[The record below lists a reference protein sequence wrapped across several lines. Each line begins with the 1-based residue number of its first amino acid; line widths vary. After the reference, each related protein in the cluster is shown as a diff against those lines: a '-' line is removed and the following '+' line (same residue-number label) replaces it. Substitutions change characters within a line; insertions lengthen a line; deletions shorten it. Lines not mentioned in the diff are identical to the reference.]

1 VVAISAWVWGF
12 GGGLAV
18 GLGLWIWSAHRW
30 QRQLNRLIRLFPSQS
45 YTMTMP
51 LQVRLRKAVQFQ
63 QQSELSLHQRLNTWQ
78 MILQAAPI
86 GYLEIDDENQVY
98 WHNTKAAVLLNIE
111 PHRYGSML
119 KRSLLQVV
127 RSYELDQLIESI
139 RHHQT
144 PQCQEWTLHALQNP
158 QQAKD
163 LPLRG
168 SGFPLEEGHIGVF
181 LEDRWEAV
189 QLAQER
195 DRWTSDVAHELKTPL
210 TSIRLI
216 AETLQPSIDPSLR
229 GWVDRLIQET
239 VRLSVLVQDILELSQ
254 ITFQNPNALKLSE
267 TDVPKLIQNAWMTL
281 EPLAQDKNLSLYYE
295 GPDHHLLPADG
306 NRLLRVLMNLIDN
319 SIKFSPV
326 EGAIAIYLRP
336 HVSCSLSP
344 ETEATDWTQIE
355 VVDAGSGFPE
365 ESLKHVFKRFYKADP
380 ARGRTTPDW
389 PDHVP
394 TGGGSGL
401 GLAIAHQI
409 ITAHGGTLSAKNH
422 ITHGGACL
430 QILLPNTRLKISS
443 SVQQSVP
450 DRLEQGILPPQ
461 TL

>member
-1 VVAISAWVWGF
+1 VVEISAWVWGF
-12 GGGLAV
+12 GSGLTV
-18 GLGLWIWSAHRW
+18 GLGLWYWSSLSW
-30 QRQLNRLIRLFPSQS
+30 QRQLSRLIRMFPSQS
-45 YTMTMP
+45 YSATMS
-51 LQVRLRKAVQFQ
+51 LQVRLRKAVQSQ
-63 QQSELSLHQRLNTWQ
+63 QQSALSLQQRLDIWQ
-78 MILQAAPI
+78 TILQSAPI
-86 GYLEIDDENQVY
+86 GYLEVDGENHVY
-98 WHNTKAAVLLNIE
+98 WHNAKAVVLLNIE
-111 PHRYGSML
+111 PLHDRSTLG
-119 KRSLLQVV
+119 RSLLQVV

-144 PQCQEWTLHALQNP
+144 PQCQEWTFHALQNP

-163 LPLRG
+163 FPLRG

-181 LEDRWEAV
+181 IEDRWEAV

-239 VRLSVLVQDILELSQ
+239 VRLSILVQDILELSQ
-254 ITFQNPNALKLSE
+254 ITFQNPNALKLTE

-281 EPLAQDKNLSLYYE
+281 EPLAQHKNLSLYYE
-295 GPDHHLLPADG
+295 GLDHHLLPADG
-306 NRLLRVLMNLIDN
+306 NRLLRVFMNLIDN
-319 SIKFSPV
+319 GIKFSPV
-326 EGAIAIYLRP
+326 DGAIAIHLRP

-344 ETEATDWTQIE
+344 GTEATDCTQIE

-365 ESLKHVFKRFYKADP
+365 ESLNHVFKRFYKADP
-380 ARGRTTPDW
+380 ARGRTITDLSG
-389 PDHVP
+389 HIP

-409 ITAHGGTLSAKNH
+409 ITAHGGTISAKNH
-422 ITHGGACL
+422 GTHGGACL
-430 QILLPNTRLKISS
+430 QILLPNTRVKISS